1 MINVYVDLDGTLIF
15 NQKRFESL
23 LLDILKLKQN
33 EVDIFLEY
41 KKLGFSNIEIL
52 SKHFGRNKLDIE
64 AFKSK
69 WLERIEDKHFLKE
82 DSLVDGA
89 KEWLKNVPKNI
100 ELTLCTARQNRE
112 NLLWQLN
119 YLDIACYFHR
129 VIVTYGNP
137 MKHSFIKEVVGEID
151 RRSWFIGDSVEDINS
166 GKMLEL
172 RTCAVLTGY
181 TLLDEI
187 VNCAPDL
194 ILKKIT
200 DFDLSNLL

>member
-1 MINVYVDLDGTLIF
+1 MIHIYIDLDGTLII

-33 EVDIFLEY
+33 EIDIFLEY

-52 SKHFGRNKLDIE
+52 SKYFGCNKLDIN
-64 AFKSK
+64 AFESK

-89 KEWLKNVPKNI
+89 KEWLKNIPKNI